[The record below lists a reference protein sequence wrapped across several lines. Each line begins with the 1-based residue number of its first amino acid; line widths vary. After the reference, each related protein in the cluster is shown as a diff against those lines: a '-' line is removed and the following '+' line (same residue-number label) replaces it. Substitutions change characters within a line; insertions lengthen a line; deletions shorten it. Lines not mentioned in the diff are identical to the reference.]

1 VKNLV
6 RQCGR
11 SGVCLRG
18 DLAAAMNVSR
28 QTTYS
33 IEQKRYTPSLPLA
46 LARFFGST
54 VEELFNAND

>member
-1 VKNLV
+1 MLV
-6 RQCGR
+6 RV
-11 SGVCLRG
+11 S
-18 DLAAAMNVSR
+18 AAAFALALIAQASGA
-28 QTTYS
+28 QTIYP